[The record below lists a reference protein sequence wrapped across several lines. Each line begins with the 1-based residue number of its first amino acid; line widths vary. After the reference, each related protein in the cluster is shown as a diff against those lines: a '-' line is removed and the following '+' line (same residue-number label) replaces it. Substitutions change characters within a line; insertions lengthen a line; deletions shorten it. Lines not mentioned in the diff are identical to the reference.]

1 MKNLKLLKDY
11 YLGLSRRGKALCI
24 LAGLVAVI
32 AILELLK

>member
-11 YLGLSRRGKALCI
+11 YLGLSHRGKALCI
-24 LAGLVAVI
+24 LAGLIAVI

>member
-24 LAGLVAVI
+24 LAGIVIAI
-32 AILELLK
+32 AILELIK